1 MAASLLRSLLNADLP
16 RPSQPSS
23 CFGAD
28 NQMSSV
34 VLLIVVYSAFFF
46 ASDLVNQQTDYA
58 VAVLFQIGLLL
69 FLVQCSLFVQFRAFA
84 YLQIAAIVL
93 NAYAAIMYL
102 LYVNDISGWYLYNQ
116 MTEVYGF
123 FHYLLITLDVAALAG
138 AAYGLHRY
146 NRAT

>member
-1 MAASLLRSLLNADLP
+1 
-16 RPSQPSS
+16 
-23 CFGAD
+23 
-28 NQMSSV
+28 MSSV

-58 VAVLFQIGLLL
+58 IAVLFQIGMLL
-69 FLVQCSLFVQFRAFA
+69 FLVQYSLFVQFRAFA

-93 NAYAAIMYL
+93 NTYAATMYL
-102 LYVNDISGWYLYNQ
+102 LYVNDIAGWYLYNQ

-138 AAYGLHRY
+138 AAFGLYRY